1 MLQAPFLLPLSS
13 CLGAGGLHSHLQSPC
28 RAACAS
34 GAPCLPTA
42 AQDASQGT
50 QGFCFP
56 SRAGILLECRVV
68 LRSVR
73 LHKQQEMEQLVKIL
87 GVPLSSPQ
95 ELAPAGS

>member
-1 MLQAPFLLPLSS
+1 
-13 CLGAGGLHSHLQSPC
+13 
-28 RAACAS
+28 
-34 GAPCLPTA
+34 
-42 AQDASQGT
+42 
-50 QGFCFP
+50 
-56 SRAGILLECRVV
+56 V